1 MRLPTGS
8 RVGLAMQCVGS
19 CVLPTVETSSDLA
32 EMGTAKHLVAEMTL
46 GGSTPEDIRA
56 ALEKLGL
63 DSERVDDAMS
73 MDLEWLEE
81 FSRFATEVTLVY
93 NSATG
98 ACSEL
103 GQGLGRDYSAASTHE
118 IVATADYID
127 VIEDDLG
134 DPAVYVAD
142 LKTGQKDPGRPEEN
156 WQLKTLALMASR
168 VHKASSADVALVWA
182 PAGRK
187 PQIRRATLSESDLGR
202 IEVELKEL
210 AHKATDASTDLREF
224 GIVPHLKTGSH
235 CAYCPARLS
244 CPAQVGII
252 RSAVASGSATLT
264 DVASSVHLMTSDEL
278 TAAWQKAKPLMDAAA
293 ALKAAFAEAAKAQP
307 FYIGD
312 GKMYGLK
319 HSTRT
324 ELDGVSVF
332 RMLRE
337 KYGAEIAEVAV
348 SFDASQA
355 SLERSLKAAKNKGL
369 TACPIAQEKREAMK
383 ALEDAGAVRKV
394 ESSRLGE
401 FDANDA

>member
-8 RVGLAMQCVGS
+8 QIGLAMQCVGS

-46 GGSTPEDIRA
+46 NGSAMDDIRA
-56 ALEKLGL
+56 ALKKLGM
-63 DSERVDDAMS
+63 DTERSDDAMS

-81 FSRFATEVTLVY
+81 FEGFATEVTLAY
-93 NSATG
+93 NSTTG

-103 GQGLGRDYSAASTHE
+103 GRGLGRDYSAASAHE
-118 IVATADYID
+118 IVATADYLG
-127 VIEDDLG
+127 VVEDDLG
-134 DPAVYVAD
+134 GPAVYVAD
-142 LKTGQKDPGRPEEN
+142 LKTGQKDPGRPEEH
-156 WQLKTLALMASR
+156 WQLKALALMAAR
-168 VHKASSADVALVWA
+168 AHRTSSADVALVWA

-187 PQIRRATLSESDLGR
+187 PQIRRAALSESDLGR

-210 AHKATDASTDLREF
+210 ARKVVDAGSDLREF

-235 CAYCPARLS
+235 CSSCPARLS

-252 RSAVASGSATLT
+252 RSAVSYGSSALT
-264 DVASSVHLMTSDEL
+264 DVASSIHLMTSDEL

-293 ALKAAFAEAAKAQP
+293 ALKTAFSEAAKAQP
-307 FYIGD
+307 FSTGD

-319 HSTRT
+319 RYART
-324 ELDGVSVF
+324 ELDGLAVF

-348 SFDASQA
+348 NFDASQA
-355 SLERSLKAAKNKGL
+355 SLERAIKAAKNQGL
-369 TACPIAQEKREAMK
+369 TACPVAQEKREAMK
-383 ALEDAGAVRKV
+383 ALEAAGAVRKV